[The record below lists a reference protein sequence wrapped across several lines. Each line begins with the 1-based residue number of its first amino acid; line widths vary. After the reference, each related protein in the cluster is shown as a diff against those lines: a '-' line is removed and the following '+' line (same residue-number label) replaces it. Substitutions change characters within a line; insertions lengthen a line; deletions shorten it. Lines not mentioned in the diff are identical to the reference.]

1 MIRKSLIAL
10 IAAMLPLVSCVKE
23 EQKTEILLNLEQVSL
38 TEGETLQLTVAVSAS
53 SSASSIEWSSLN
65 EKVAVVK
72 DGLVTAVNPGETWI
86 YASLGDIKE
95 GCLVR
100 VVEQK
105 VLSLDRKVLYM
116 IPGQGQLLTAQY
128 DPSLTSELV
137 WASSDEN
144 VVTVEEGIVTAV
156 TDGEAFITASIEN
169 GKYDVQC
176 AVYVISEMAAEDIY
190 IMAGASGKGESWDNA
205 GGEDLL
211 YSLLNTSGD
220 AGDMLAER
228 LYGKTIHVAAGV
240 YNLNKSGNSPVSLSS
255 SAAEGFDLEVFG
267 GYSDSGTGNRNPS
280 VNKTVFTVSDGRIL
294 SIAGTAG
301 NITFDGISFEKGV
314 AGEGNYGGA
323 LDCSLAGTLTFNDC
337 SFCQCLSGFGGGAV
351 NITSGTVNFNGC
363 DFESN
368 GVDAQQGVT
377 FNPECAGGAIRVA
390 GQSSKVYLH
399 NCRFVDNSA
408 HISGDVHIEGG
419 ASAYLNRCSLYGAS
433 AVAASLGTTPKYPAC
448 SITADEGTGNTT
460 DKTTL
465 CLFNST
471 IYGAE
476 STAYATG
483 SPQVRALSANC
494 LLANTT
500 VHGFSVANVRADK
513 RTTSVDNFHVY
524 NCLIWQDKHLIKGDS
539 KYAADAPSIRAEG
552 GVSYNNV
559 QNTLLVGKVGLYNA
573 TAPFVSYEA
582 FASQI
587 WNDQTSLF
595 EWTLNEESSLTV
607 WMKKSELE
615 LKVKT
620 AFPDFD
626 TWLRAVDEDPYGID
640 QIGNPRNPEKM
651 NPGSWDQNL
660 Q

>member
-38 TEGETLQLTVAVSAS
+38 TEGETLQLTAAVTAS
-53 SSASSIEWSSLN
+53 SSASSLEWSSLN

-128 DPSLTSELV
+128 DPSLTSELE

-228 LYGKTIHVAAGV
+228 LYGKTIHIAEGV

-280 VNKTVFTVSDGRIL
+280 ANKTVFTVSDGRIL
-294 SIAGTAG
+294 SISGMAG
-301 NITFDGISFEKGV
+301 NIAFDGIAFEKGN

-337 SFCQCLSGFGGGAV
+337 SFSQCLSGLGGGSV
-351 NITSGTVNFNGC
+351 NITKGTVNFNGC

-377 FNPECAGGAIRVA
+377 FNPECAGGAIRVD
-390 GQSSKVYLH
+390 GQLSKVYVH
-399 NCRFVDNSA
+399 DSRFIDNSA
-408 HISGDVHIEGG
+408 HISGDVHVQNG
-419 ASAYLNRCSLYGAS
+419 ASVYMNRCMLSGAE
-433 AVAASLGTTPKYPAC
+433 AFAASLGGGAKYPGC
-448 SITADEGTGNTT
+448 SITADEGVDNNTSS
-460 DKTTL
+460 TTI
-465 CLFNST
+465 CIFNST
-471 IYGAE
+471 IYDAE
-476 STAYATG
+476 STAYTTG
-483 SPQVRALSANC
+483 SPQISLISANA

-500 VHGFSVANVRADK
+500 IYGFSMGNIRADK
-513 RTTSVDNFHVY
+513 RNTAVDNIHIY
-524 NCLIWQDKHLIKGDS
+524 NSLLLQTKQDAVGVNLSNVCSKNDYCSVMNDAKNGWTVDPLNQITVGDVDITWNKTAGTLQWS
-539 KYAADAPSIRAEG
+539 LKNGKTIGNYAEKD
-552 GVSYNNV
+552 V
-559 QNTLLVGKVGLYNA
+559 LA
-573 TAPFVSYEA
+573 T
-582 FASQI
+582 
-587 WNDQTSLF
+587 
-595 EWTLNEESSLTV
+595 
-607 WMKKSELE
+607 
-615 LKVKT
+615 KVKA
-620 AFPDFD
+620 AFSDFD
-626 TWLRAVDEDPYGID
+626 AWLRTVDEDPYAID
-640 QIGNPRNPEKM
+640 YAGNQRNPEKM
-651 NPGSWDQNL
+651 NPGSWDPNL

>member
-10 IAAMLPLVSCVKE
+10 IAAILPLVSCVKE
-23 EQKTEILLNLEQVSL
+23 EQKAEIQLNLSQVSL
-38 TEGETLQLTVAVSAS
+38 TEGETLQLTAAVSAS

-72 DGLVTAVNPGETWI
+72 DGVVTAVNPGETWV
-86 YASLGDIKE
+86 YASLGDVKE

-116 IPGQGQLLTAQY
+116 IPGQGQILTAKY

-137 WASSDEN
+137 WESSDEN

-156 TDGEAFITASIEN
+156 ADGEAFITASIEN

-176 AVYVISEMAAEDIY
+176 AVYVISEMATEDIY
-190 IMAGASGKGESWDNA
+190 IMTGASGKGESWDDA

-211 YSLLNTSGD
+211 YSLLNASGD

-228 LYGKTIHVAAGV
+228 LYGKTIHVAAGM
-240 YNLNKSGNSPVSLSS
+240 YNLNKSGNSPVSLLS
-255 SAAEGFDLEVFG
+255 SAAEGFDLEVLG
-267 GYSDSGTGNRNPS
+267 GYPDSGTGNRNPS
-280 VNKTVFTVSDGRIL
+280 INKTVFTVSDGRIL
-294 SIAGTAG
+294 SIDGKAG
-301 NITFDGISFEKGV
+301 NITFDGISFENGN

-323 LDCSLAGTLTFNDC
+323 LDCSMAGTLTFNDC
-337 SFCQCLSGFGGGAV
+337 SFRQCLSGFGGGAV
-351 NITSGTVNFNGC
+351 NIRKGTVNFIGC

-377 FNPECAGGAIRVA
+377 FNPECAGGAIRVD
-390 GQSSKVYLH
+390 GQSSKVYVH
-399 NCRFVDNSA
+399 NCRFNDNSA
-408 HISGDVHIEGG
+408 HISGDIHVEGG

-433 AVAASLGTTPKYPAC
+433 AVAASLGSGAKYPGC
-448 SITADEGTGNTT
+448 SITADEGENAT

-476 STAYATG
+476 SPAYSTG

-500 VHGFSVANVRADK
+500 VHGFSVANVRAGK
-513 RTTSVDNFHVY
+513 GTTSVDNFHVY
-524 NCLIWQDKHLIKGDS
+524 NCLIWQDKHLIDGDK
-539 KYAADAPSIRAEG
+539 KYTADAPSIRTEG

-559 QNTLLVGKVGLYNA
+559 LDNLLVGKVGLYGA
-573 TAPFVSYEA
+573 DALCHSYEA

-587 WNDQTSLF
+587 WNEQTNLF
-595 EWTLNEESSLTV
+595 EWTLNEEKSLTV
-607 WMKKSELE
+607 WMKVSELE
-615 LKVKT
+615 SKVKS

-626 TWLRAVDEDPYGID
+626 AWLRAVDEDPYGID
-640 QIGNPRNPEKM
+640 QNGNPRNPEKM
-651 NPGSWDQNL
+651 NPGSWDPKL

>member
-23 EQKTEILLNLEQVSL
+23 EQKTEVLLNLSQVSL
-38 TEGETLQLTVAVSAS
+38 TEGETLQLTAAVTAS
-53 SSASSIEWSSLN
+53 SSASSLEWSSLN

-86 YASLGDIKE
+86 YASLGDVKE

-128 DPSLTSELV
+128 DPSFTSELV
-137 WASSDEN
+137 WESSNEN
-144 VVTVEEGIVTAV
+144 VVIVEEGIVTAV
-156 TDGEAFITASIEN
+156 ADGDAFITASIEN

-176 AVYVISEMAAEDIY
+176 AVYVISEMTAEDIY
-190 IMAGASGKGESWDNA
+190 IMAGASGKGESWDDA

-294 SIAGTAG
+294 SIAGMAG
-301 NITFDGISFEKGV
+301 NITLDGISFEKGN

-337 SFCQCLSGFGGGAV
+337 SFSQCLSGYGGGAV

-377 FNPECAGGAIRVA
+377 FNPECAGGAIRVD
-390 GQSSKVYLH
+390 GQSSKVYVH
-399 NCRFVDNSA
+399 NSRFVDNSA
-408 HISGDVHIEGG
+408 HISGDVHVQNG
-419 ASAYLNRCSLYGAS
+419 ASAYMNRCVLSGAEAI
-433 AVAASLGTTPKYPAC
+433 AVSLGGGAKYPGC
-448 SITADEGTGNTT
+448 SITADEGDGNSTAN
-460 DKTTL
+460 TTL
-465 CLFNST
+465 CVFNST
-471 IYGAE
+471 IHDAV
-476 STAYATG
+476 STAYTTG
-483 SPQVRALSANC
+483 SPQISLISTNALI
-494 LLANTT
+494 ANTT
-500 VHGFSVANVRADK
+500 IYGFSMGSIRADK
-513 RTTSVDNFHVY
+513 RSTAVDNVHIY
-524 NCLIWQDKHLIKGDS
+524 NSLLLQTK
-539 KYAADAPSIRAEG
+539 ADAVGVNLSKACSMNDYCSVMNDAKNGWTVDPLNQITVDDVDITWNKTAGTLQWSLKNGKTIGNYAEKD
-552 GVSYNNV
+552 V
-559 QNTLLVGKVGLYNA
+559 LAGKVKA
-573 TAPFVSYEA
+573 
-582 FASQI
+582 
-587 WNDQTSLF
+587 
-595 EWTLNEESSLTV
+595 
-607 WMKKSELE
+607 
-615 LKVKT
+615 

-626 TWLRAVDEDPYGID
+626 AWLKTVDEDPYAID
-640 QIGNPRNPEKM
+640 YAGNQRNPEKM
-651 NPGSWDQNL
+651 NPGSWDPKL

>member
-10 IAAMLPLVSCVKE
+10 IAAILPLVSCVKE
-23 EQKTEILLNLEQVSL
+23 DPRTELQLNLSQVSL
-38 TEGETLQLTVAVSAS
+38 TEGETLQLTAAVSAS

-86 YASLGDIKE
+86 YASLGDVKE

-116 IPGQGQLLTAQY
+116 IPGQGQILTAQY
-128 DPSLTSELV
+128 DPSITSELV
-137 WASSDEN
+137 WKSSDEN

-156 TDGEAFITASIEN
+156 ADGEAFITASIEN

-176 AVYVISEMAAEDIY
+176 AVYVISEMPAEDIY
-190 IMAGASGKGESWDNA
+190 IMTGASGKGESWDDA

-228 LYGKTIHVAAGV
+228 LYGKTIHIAAGV

-280 VNKTVFTVSDGRIL
+280 INKTVFTVSDGRIL
-294 SIAGTAG
+294 SIDGKAG
-301 NITFDGISFEKGV
+301 NITFDGISFENGN

-323 LDCSLAGTLTFNDC
+323 LDCSMAGTLTFNDC
-337 SFCQCLSGFGGGAV
+337 SFRQCLSGFGGGAV
-351 NITSGTVNFNGC
+351 NIRKGTVNFSGC

-377 FNPECAGGAIRVA
+377 FNPECAGGAIRVD
-390 GQSSKVYLH
+390 GQSSKVYVH
-399 NCRFVDNSA
+399 NSRFNDNSA
-408 HISGDVHIEGG
+408 HISGDVHVQNG
-419 ASAYLNRCSLYGAS
+419 ASVYMNRCLLSGAE
-433 AVAASLGTTPKYPAC
+433 AIAASLGGGAKYPGC
-448 SITADEGTGNTT
+448 SITADEGDGNSTAN
-460 DKTTL
+460 TTL
-465 CLFNST
+465 CVFNST
-471 IYGAE
+471 INDAV
-476 STAYATG
+476 STAYTTG
-483 SPQVRALSANC
+483 SPQISLISTNALI
-494 LLANTT
+494 ANTT
-500 VHGFSVANVRADK
+500 IYGFSMGIIRADK
-513 RTTSVDNFHVY
+513 RSTAVDNVHIY
-524 NCLIWQDKHLIKGDS
+524 NSLLLQTK
-539 KYAADAPSIRAEG
+539 ADAVGVNLSKVCSMNDYCSVMNDAKNGWTVDPLNQITVNDVDITWNKAAGTLQWSLKDGKAIGNYAEKDVLAG
-552 GVSYNNV
+552 
-559 QNTLLVGKVGLYNA
+559 
-573 TAPFVSYEA
+573 
-582 FASQI
+582 
-587 WNDQTSLF
+587 
-595 EWTLNEESSLTV
+595 
-607 WMKKSELE
+607 
-615 LKVKT
+615 KVKT

-626 TWLRAVDEDPYGID
+626 AWLKTVDEDPYAID
-640 QIGNPRNPEKM
+640 YAGNQRNPEKL
-651 NPGSWDQNL
+651 NPGSWDPKL

>member
-10 IAAMLPLVSCVKE
+10 IAVMLPLVSCVKE

-38 TEGETLQLTVAVSAS
+38 TEGETLQLTAAVTAS

-240 YNLNKSGNSPVSLSS
+240 YNLNKSGNSPVSLLS

-294 SIAGTAG
+294 SIAGMKG
-301 NITFDGISFEKGV
+301 NITFDGIAFEKGN

-337 SFCQCLSGFGGGAV
+337 SFSQCLSGYGGGSV
-351 NITSGTVNFNGC
+351 NITSGKVNFNGC

-377 FNPECAGGAIRVA
+377 FNPECAGGAIRVD
-390 GQSSKVYLH
+390 GQSSKVYVH
-399 NCRFVDNSA
+399 NSRFNDNSA
-408 HISGDVHIEGG
+408 HISGDVHVQNG
-419 ASAYLNRCSLYGAS
+419 ASAYINRCVLSGAE
-433 AVAASLGTTPKYPAC
+433 AIAASLGGGAKYPGC
-448 SITADEGTGNTT
+448 SITADEGDGNSTAN
-460 DKTTL
+460 TTL
-465 CLFNST
+465 CVFNST
-471 IYGAE
+471 IHDAA
-476 STAYATG
+476 STAYTTG
-483 SPQVRALSANC
+483 SPQISLISANA
-494 LLANTT
+494 LIANTT
-500 VHGFSVANVRADK
+500 IYGFSMGNIRADK
-513 RTTSVDNFHVY
+513 RNTAVDNIHIY
-524 NCLIWQDKHLIKGDS
+524 NSLLFQTK
-539 KYAADAPSIRAEG
+539 AEG
-552 GVSYNNV
+552 LGVNLANVCSKNDYCSVMNNAKNGWTV
-559 QNTLLVGKVGLYNA
+559 DPSNQITVDDVDITWNKAAGALQWSLKNGKTIGNYAEKDVLA
-573 TAPFVSYEA
+573 T
-582 FASQI
+582 
-587 WNDQTSLF
+587 
-595 EWTLNEESSLTV
+595 
-607 WMKKSELE
+607 
-615 LKVKT
+615 KVKA
-620 AFPDFD
+620 AFSDFD
-626 TWLRAVDEDPYGID
+626 AWLRTVDEDPYAID
-640 QIGNPRNPEKM
+640 CAGNQRNPEKM
-651 NPGSWDQNL
+651 NPGSWDPNL

>member
-23 EQKTEILLNLEQVSL
+23 EQKTEVQLNLSQVSL
-38 TEGETLQLTVAVSAS
+38 TEGETLQLTAAVTAS
-53 SSASSIEWSSLN
+53 SSASSLEWSSLN

-86 YASLGDIKE
+86 YASLGDVKE

-137 WASSDEN
+137 WESSDEN
-144 VVTVEEGIVTAV
+144 VVIVEEGIVTAV
-156 TDGEAFITASIEN
+156 ADGDAFITASIEN

-294 SIAGTAG
+294 SIAGMKG
-301 NITFDGISFEKGV
+301 NITFDGIAFEKGN

-337 SFCQCLSGFGGGAV
+337 SFSQCLSGYGGGAV
-351 NITSGTVNFNGC
+351 NITLGVVRFNNC
-363 DFESN
+363 HFDSN
-368 GVDAQQGVT
+368 GVDAQNGAT
-377 FNPECAGGAIRVA
+377 YDPNCAGGAIRVD
-390 GQSSKVYLH
+390 GQSSKVYVH
-399 NCRFVDNSA
+399 NSMFNDNSA
-408 HISGDVHIEGG
+408 HISGDVHVQNG
-419 ASAYLNRCSLYGAS
+419 ASVYMNRCMLSGAE
-433 AVAASLGTTPKYPAC
+433 AIAASLGSGAKYPGC
-448 SITADEGTGNTT
+448 SITADEGVDNNTSS
-460 DKTTL
+460 TTI
-465 CLFNST
+465 CIFNST
-471 IYGAE
+471 IYDAE
-476 STAYATG
+476 STAYTTG
-483 SPQVRALSANC
+483 SPQISLISANA

-500 VHGFSVANVRADK
+500 IYGFSMGNIRADK
-513 RTTSVDNFHVY
+513 RNTAVDNIHIY
-524 NCLIWQDKHLIKGDS
+524 NSLLLQTKQDAVGVNLSNVCS
-539 KYAADAPSIRAEG
+539 KNDYCSVMNDAKNGWTVDPLNQISVNDVDLTWKDG
-552 GVSYNNV
+552 TG
-559 QNTLLVGKVGLYNA
+559 TL
-573 TAPFVSYEA
+573 
-582 FASQI
+582 Q
-587 WNDQTSLF
+587 
-595 EWTLNEESSLTV
+595 WTL
-607 WMKKSELE
+607 KSGKTISNYAEKDL
-615 LKVKT
+615 LATKVKA
-620 AFPDFD
+620 AFSDFD
-626 TWLRAVDEDPYGID
+626 AWLKTVDEDPYAID
-640 QIGNPRNPEKM
+640 CAGNQRNPEKL
-651 NPGSWDQNL
+651 NPGSWDPNL